1 MTQRAYPRRMIT
13 SRHWLV
19 PEAQAREAEI
29 RGLLDGL
36 DLDALEAFVDA
47 RIDWNRRIYDDCV
60 NLNPAGNVMNPR
72 AEAVLAQG
80 LSSHP
85 SLGHAGAKYETGL
98 EAVEEIEV
106 LAADLA
112 CRVFSARH
120 AEIRVGSGALAN
132 LYSFMATCRPGDAI
146 IAPPAS
152 IGGHVTHH
160 AAGAAGLYGLH
171 VVEAP
176 IDHDGF
182 TIDVERLRELAH
194 EVRPALITIGGSFN
208 PFPHPVGAVK
218 AIAADVGAPL
228 LFDAAHVCGLIAGGA
243 WSNPLDEGA
252 DLMTMSTYKSLGG
265 PAGGLVLTNR
275 DDLAERI
282 DAIAYP
288 GLTANFDVSVIAA
301 LAIALL
307 DWIGCGREYATAMV
321 DTSVALADALRGH
334 GHDVTPTRSHQFAV
348 VAARWGDGDAA
359 SRRLRLANV
368 LTSGIGL
375 PGRAGAAGIRM
386 GTPEVVRRGMT
397 VADMAELGDLVHRAL
412 TDDPEGVRADV
423 EAFRHRFSD
432 LHYVR

>member
-1 MTQRAYPRRMIT
+1 MTDT
-13 SRHWLV
+13 SSRHWLT
-19 PEAQAREAEI
+19 PAAQAREAAI
-29 RGLLDGL
+29 RAVYAGWGSDE
-36 DLDALEAFVDA
+36 LEAFVHD
-47 RIDWNRRIYDDCV
+47 RIEWNRRIYDDCI

-98 EAVEEIEV
+98 EAVEQIEV

-112 CRVFSARH
+112 CRVFHARH

-132 LYSFMATCRPGDAI
+132 LYAFMATCRPGDTI

-160 AAGAAGLYGLH
+160 RAGAAGLYGLH
-171 VVEAP
+171 TVDAP
-176 IDHDGF
+176 VDADGF
-182 TIDVERLRELAH
+182 TVDVARLRELAH
-194 EVRPALITIGGSFN
+194 EVRPALITIGGSLN
-208 PFPHPVGAVK
+208 AVPHPVRAVK
-218 AIAADVGAPL
+218 DVAAEVGAPV
-228 LFDAAHVCGLIAGGA
+228 LFDAAHVCGLVAGGV
-243 WSNPLDEGA
+243 WPNPLDEGA

-288 GLTANFDVSVIAA
+288 GLTANFDVSVSAS

-307 DWIGCGREYATAMV
+307 DWVEHGAVYATAMV
-321 DTSVALADALRGH
+321 HTAAALADALRGH
-334 GHDVTPTRSHQFAV
+334 GHAVTATRSHQFAV
-348 VAARWGDGDAA
+348 DAAPWGDGDAA
-359 SRRLRLANV
+359 SIRLREANI

-375 PGRAGAAGIRM
+375 PGREGAAGIRM
-386 GTPEVVRRGMT
+386 GTPEIVRWGMSVT
-397 VADMAELGDLVHRAL
+397 DMAELGELVHRAL
-412 TDDPEGVRADV
+412 TADPGAVRGDV
-423 EAFRHRFSD
+423 EAFRHRFTT
-432 LHYVR
+432 LHHVR

>member
-1 MTQRAYPRRMIT
+1 MSDA
-13 SRHWLV
+13 RHWLV
-19 PEAQAREAEI
+19 PAAQAREAEI
-29 RGLLDGL
+29 RASLDGL
-36 DLDALEAFVDA
+36 DVDGLEAFVHD
-47 RIDWNRRIYDDCV
+47 RIGWNARIYDECV

-112 CRVFSARH
+112 CRVFDARH

-132 LYSFMATCRPGDAI
+132 LYSFMATCRPGDTI

-176 IDHDGF
+176 VDHDGF
-182 TIDVERLRELAH
+182 TIDVDRLRTLAH
-194 EVRPALITIGGSFN
+194 EVRPALITIGGSMN
-208 PFPHPVGAVK
+208 PYPHPVGAVK
-218 AIAADVGAPL
+218 EIAAEVGAPL
-228 LFDAAHVCGLIAGGA
+228 LFDAAHVCGLIAGGV
-243 WSNPLDEGA
+243 WPNPLTEGA

-265 PAGGLVLTNR
+265 PAGGLVLTNLA
-275 DDLAERI
+275 DLAERI

-288 GLTANFDVSVIAA
+288 GLTANFDVSVTAA

-321 DTSVALADALRGH
+321 DTSVALADVLRARGH
-334 GHDVTPTRSHQFAV
+334 GVTPTRSHQFAV
-348 VAARWGDGDAA
+348 VAAPWGDGDAA
-359 SRRLRLANV
+359 SQRLRVANV

-386 GTPEVVRRGMT
+386 GTPEIVRWGMT
-397 VADMAELGDLVHRAL
+397 VGDMPELGDLVHRAL
-412 TDDPEGVRADV
+412 TGDPLAARPDV
-423 EAFRHRFSD
+423 ESFRRRFTT

>member
-1 MTQRAYPRRMIT
+1 MTDA
-13 SRHWLV
+13 RHWLV
-19 PEAQAREAEI
+19 PAAQAREAEI
-29 RGLLDGL
+29 RSALDGL
-36 DLDALEAFVDA
+36 DLDGLEAFVHD
-47 RIDWNRRIYDDCV
+47 RIGWNARIYDECV

-112 CRVFSARH
+112 CRVFDARH

-132 LYSFMATCRPGDAI
+132 LYSFMATCRPGDTI

-176 IDHDGF
+176 VDHDGF
-182 TIDVERLRELAH
+182 TIDVDRLRALAH
-194 EVRPALITIGGSFN
+194 EVRPALITIGGSMN
-208 PFPHPVGAVK
+208 PHPHPVGAVK
-218 AIAADVGAPL
+218 AIAAEVGAPL
-228 LFDAAHVCGLIAGGA
+228 LFDAAHVCGLIAGGV
-243 WSNPLDEGA
+243 WSNPLTDGA

-265 PAGGLVLTNR
+265 PAGGLLLTNR

-288 GLTANFDVSVIAA
+288 GLTANFDVSVTAA

-321 DTSVALADALRGH
+321 DTAVALADVLRSR

-348 VAARWGDGDAA
+348 VAAPWGDGDAA
-359 SRRLRLANV
+359 SRRLRVANV

-375 PGRAGAAGIRM
+375 PGRAGTAGIRM
-386 GTPEVVRRGMT
+386 GTPEIVRRGMT
-397 VADMAELGDLVHRAL
+397 VGDMAELGDLVHRAL
-412 TDDPEGVRADV
+412 TDDPLAARPDV
-423 EAFRHRFSD
+423 EAFRRRFTE
-432 LHYVR
+432 LHYIR